1 MAITIKKTKLTV
13 KPGGINEQE
22 GAAGTAAPRG
32 PVFAKTAPARAVS
45 YTFFG
50 ICGLLA
56 VLLFAGLVLIQS
68 LEIWHYHKYPSVFPL
83 PVGATVPAA
92 SSTLP
97 ATTPEAAPAEPAP
110 AAPAPATP

>member
-13 KPGGINEQE
+13 KTGGINEPE

-32 PVFAKTAPARAVS
+32 PAFAKKAPAYAVS

-68 LEIWHYHKYPSVFPL
+68 LEIRHYHMYPSVFPL
-83 PVGATVPAA
+83 PVGTTVPVA
-92 SSTLP
+92 SSALP
-97 ATTPEAAPAEPAP
+97 ATIPAAPAEPAP
-110 AAPAPATP
+110 AEPAPATP